1 MSLRW
6 GLIGCGDIVRKRV
19 AAALSKGT
27 KCQLTAVSRAR
38 KELAIEFAKEYDAS
52 PFADWRQMVASSE
65 IDAVY
70 IATPVHVHAEQAI
83 EAARRGKHVLCEKPM
98 AMSAEE
104 CDQMIAECKQAG
116 VKLGVAY
123 YRHFYPVIRR
133 LRTMV
138 ESGVIGKPVL
148 ARAEAFERF
157 DPLEG
162 GERSWLL
169 DPELSGGGP
178 MMDFGCHRIEI
189 LLHLLGPL
197 SSVTAFRSNIHFLER
212 RVEDTMTAS
221 FLFRSGTQAVV
232 IASHAPLQP
241 RDSFHLFCTD
251 GSAHI
256 DVLNSGKLRLVSPQG
271 TTEES
276 HPPPAN
282 LHQPLIEDFA
292 SAVLDDR
299 PPRVD
304 GNAGRAVS
312 AALDQIYSRQMTD
325 VPTN

>member
-19 AAALSKGT
+19 AAALSKGAN
-27 KCQLTAVSRAR
+27 CQLRAVSRAR
-38 KELAIEFAKEYDAS
+38 KELAIEFAHEYDAS

-70 IATPVHVHAEQAI
+70 IATPVHLHAEQAI

-98 AMSAEE
+98 AMSAEQ

-133 LRTMV
+133 LRTMI

-157 DPLEG
+157 DPPEG

-169 DPELSGGGP
+169 DPDLSGGGP
-178 MMDFGCHRIEI
+178 MMDFGCHRIDPAAPSRPARISDGVSFEHPFFGETRRRHHDCI
-189 LLHLLGPL
+189 VPFPLRHSGCGHCESRSTPTTRQLPPLLH
-197 SSVTAFRSNIHFLER
+197 RW
-212 RVEDTMTAS
+212 
-221 FLFRSGTQAVV
+221 
-232 IASHAPLQP
+232 
-241 RDSFHLFCTD
+241 
-251 GSAHI
+251 
-256 DVLNSGKLRLVSPQG
+256 LR
-271 TTEES
+271 T
-276 HPPPAN
+276 H
-282 LHQPLIEDFA
+282 
-292 SAVLDDR
+292 
-299 PPRVD
+299 
-304 GNAGRAVS
+304 
-312 AALDQIYSRQMTD
+312 
-325 VPTN
+325 